1 MKKINI
7 EKYLRFGEKVLII
20 SGLSFFSGIFGTQS
34 MGIVLSEGLITFIR
48 FSLWGIFT
56 FLVFLFWQDAIA
68 IINRNKVLFI
78 LTALAYFSFL
88 WSDFPDYTFLNSRD
102 ILMMTNFGLY
112 FAIRFSLKEQ
122 IKLVTYTLLIGMFLS
137 LVFVYVFPGIGR
149 HWVDHPGAWKG
160 VYGHKNYLGSMM
172 VLSSLAFLSLA
183 KDTLLIYRISG
194 LALSLIF
201 MIFSTSRTSLVISFI
216 LILIIMFYKQFRWR
230 GKVSVIYIDIGI
242 LILGCVSLLI
252 FTYWVELIT
261 GLGRDPTITGRTIIW
276 NVALTRLMERPFL
289 GYGRGA
295 FWAPKSNYAIEASQ
309 AIGTGWVPPHG
320 HNGFIDTALDVGL
333 IGLALFLFCY
343 FMTFAK
349 ALKLGYASKKPE
361 DIWPLIYLI
370 FLAINNVTE
379 SCLLY
384 LPNLYWVLFMT
395 ISFTISKTKPITNH
409 REHKDKKQEER
420 RYISCT

>member
-349 ALKLGYASKKPE
+349 ALKLGYASKKAE

>member
-1 MKKINI
+1 MNKINI
-7 EKYLRFGEKVLII
+7 EKYLRFGEIVLMIA
-20 SGLSFFSGIFGTQS
+20 GLSFFSGIFGTQS

-78 LTALAYFSFL
+78 LTAIAYFSFL

-122 IKLVTYTLLIGMFLS
+122 IKIITYTLLIGMFLS
-137 LVFVYVFPGIGR
+137 LVFVYAFPGIGR

-194 LALSLIF
+194 LFLSLVF
-201 MIFSTSRTSLVISFI
+201 MIFSTSRTSLVLSFI
-216 LILIIMFYKQFRWR
+216 LILIIMFYKKFRWR

-242 LILGCVSLLI
+242 LILGCVSLLV
-252 FTYWVELIT
+252 FTYWVEIIT

-276 NVALTRLMERPFL
+276 NIALTRLMERPFL

-320 HNGFIDTALDVGL
+320 HNGFIDTTLDVGL
-333 IGLALFLFCY
+333 IGLVLFLFCY
-343 FMTFAK
+343 FITFAR

-361 DIWPLIYLI
+361 DTWPLIYLI
-370 FLAINNVTE
+370 FLAINNITE

-384 LPNLYWVLFMT
+384 LPNLYWVLFIT
-395 ISFTISKTKPITNH
+395 ISFTLSKTKVIKNY
-409 REHKDKKQEER
+409 REYQEQKER
-420 RYISCT
+420 RYLICK

>member
-7 EKYLRFGEKVLII
+7 GKYLRFGEKVLII

-56 FLVFLFWQDAIA
+56 LLVFLFWQDAIA
-68 IINRNKVLFI
+68 IINRNKILFI
-78 LTALAYFSFL
+78 LTAIAYFSFL

-122 IKLVTYTLLIGMFLS
+122 IKILIYTLLIGMFLS

-183 KDTLLIYRISG
+183 KDTLLLYRISG
-194 LALSLIF
+194 LFLSLIF
-201 MIFSTSRTSLVISFI
+201 MFFSTSRTSLVLSFI
-216 LILIIMFYKQFRWR
+216 LMLIIIFYKNFRWR
-230 GKVSVIYIDIGI
+230 GKVSVIYIDITI
-242 LILGCVSLLI
+242 LLLGCISLLV
-252 FTYWVELIT
+252 FTYWVEIIT

-276 NVALTRLMERPFL
+276 NVALTRFMEKPFL

-295 FWAPKSNYAIEASQ
+295 FWAPKSNYALETSQ

-320 HNGFIDTALDVGL
+320 HNGFVDTALDVGL
-333 IGLALFLFCY
+333 IGLGLFLFCY
-343 FMTFAK
+343 FIAFAR

-395 ISFTISKTKPITNH
+395 ISFTISKTKPITHH
-409 REHKDKKQEER
+409 RSINNRSLVKKNVE
-420 RYISCT
+420 T

>member
-7 EKYLRFGEKVLII
+7 EKYLRFGEKILII

-68 IINRNKVLFI
+68 IINRNKALFI
-78 LTALAYFSFL
+78 LTAIAYFSFL

-122 IKLVTYTLLIGMFLS
+122 IKIITYTLLIGMFLS
-137 LVFVYVFPGIGR
+137 LVFVYAFPGIGR

-183 KDTLLIYRISG
+183 KDTLLLYRISG
-194 LALSLIF
+194 LFLSLVF
-201 MIFSTSRTSLVISFI
+201 MIFSTSRTSLVLSFI
-216 LILIIMFYKQFRWR
+216 LILIIMFYKKFRWR

-242 LILGCVSLLI
+242 LLLGCVSLLV

-276 NVALTRLMERPFL
+276 NVAVTRFMEKPFL

-295 FWAPKSNYAIEASQ
+295 FWAPKSNYAVEASQ

-333 IGLALFLFCY
+333 IGLALVLFCY

-384 LPNLYWVLFMT
+384 LPNLYWVLFIT
-395 ISFTISKTKPITNH
+395 ISFTINKKKPITNH
-409 REHKDKKQEER
+409 RGHKQQEER
-420 RYISCT
+420 RYIICN

>member
-1 MKKINI
+1 MNKINI
-7 EKYLRFGEKVLII
+7 GKYLRFGEKVLII

-34 MGIVLSEGLITFIR
+34 MGIILSEGLITFIR

-78 LTALAYFSFL
+78 LTAIAYFSFL

-102 ILMMTNFGLY
+102 ILMMTNFALY
-112 FAIRFSLKEQ
+112 FAIRFGLKEQ
-122 IKLVTYTLLIGMFLS
+122 IKIITYTLLIGMFLS
-137 LVFVYVFPGIGR
+137 VVFVYAFPGIGR

-183 KDTLLIYRISG
+183 KNTLLLYRISG

-201 MIFSTSRTSLVISFI
+201 MVFSTSRTSLVLSFI
-216 LILIIMFYKQFRWR
+216 LMLIIIFYKNFRWR
-230 GKVSVIYIDIGI
+230 GKVSVIYIDITI
-242 LILGCVSLLI
+242 LILGCISLLV
-252 FTYWVELIT
+252 FTYWVEIIT

-276 NVALTRLMERPFL
+276 NVALTRLMEKPFL

-295 FWAPKSNYAIEASQ
+295 FWAPKSNYALEASQ

-320 HNGFIDTALDVGL
+320 HNGFVDTALDVGL
-333 IGLALFLFCY
+333 IGLGLFLFCY
-343 FMTFAK
+343 FMSFAR

-361 DIWPLIYLI
+361 DIWPLIFLI

-395 ISFTISKTKPITNH
+395 ISFTISKKKPITNH
-409 REHKDKKQEER
+409 RGYKEQEKR
-420 RYISCT
+420 RYITCT